1 MIRPIL
7 FLLLVLISAP
17 LLGQYKLYSD
27 GLEKYN
33 KKDYIGAIESLSDF
47 LTRPVRDKKFDVD
60 AYYWRGLA
68 SYKVS
73 EFDAAVEDLQSALQL
88 KHPNQGN
95 IQWFIAKAHFSLQ
108 HYPQSIESYSNA
120 LNLFAKDDVKRAQ
133 ILSERAESHRKSGNL
148 AEARTDLQQSLKLQ
162 PGIESVQTQLAQLD
176 NKQSEPVKTVQQTVV
191 ASPPPVSPPVTSP
204 AVAVVSEPTRSS
216 VNAEVKPAPAPAP
229 AEERAVPAAQPAAIP
244 AQETELS
251 PEELY
256 KNDKR
261 VALVIGNATYNPKIG
276 TLKNP
281 LNDAT
286 DFAAVL
292 KMLGFDVTLVTDA
305 TYGKIRVE
313 MIKFREK
320 LNQGNKDETVG
331 LFYYAGHGL
340 QHDNENYIV
349 PIDAELEFEDDIPR
363 YCFPIQ
369 KMVLSQL
376 EQTNS
381 RMNIIVLDACR
392 NNPFPSMN
400 RGIGENQG
408 LGEMKKARGAFIAYA
423 TSPGSVASDGS
434 GQNGLYTQ
442 ELMKAMQRPGRT
454 IEQVFKEV
462 RANVLKIS
470 GDRQNPWENSNIIGD
485 FYFKFN

>member
-1 MIRPIL
+1 MIQRALIFL
-7 FLLLVLISAP
+7 FVLIVFSTEA
-17 LLGQYKLYSD
+17 QYKLYSD

-33 KKDYIGAIESLSDF
+33 RKDFIGSIESLSDF

-68 SYKVS
+68 SFKVA
-73 EFDAAVEDLQSALQL
+73 EFDAAVEDLETALQL

-95 IQWFIAKAHFSLQ
+95 IQWFIAKAHHNLQ
-108 HYPQSIESYSNA
+108 HYPQSIDAYSNA
-120 LNLFAKDDVKRAQ
+120 MNSFAKDDVKRAQ
-133 ILSERAESHRKSGNL
+133 ILAERAESHRKAGNIS
-148 AEARTDLQQSLKLQ
+148 EARNDLQQSLKLQ
-162 PGIESVQTQLAQLD
+162 PGIEVVQRQLNELESKPSIQPVSVQVAEAQAKPSPPASETK
-176 NKQSEPVKTVQQTVV
+176 KQEPVITRAPEAKSEPAVQDSKSTISLQ
-191 ASPPPVSPPVTSP
+191 PVLQAT
-204 AVAVVSEPTRSS
+204 
-216 VNAEVKPAPAPAP
+216 
-229 AEERAVPAAQPAAIP
+229 AQPAAP
-244 AQETELS
+244 EEPTL
-251 PEELY
+251 EELY
-256 KNDKR
+256 KNEKR
-261 VALVIGNATYNPKIG
+261 VALVIGNATYNQKIG
-276 TLKNP
+276 TLRNP
-281 LNDAT
+281 LNDAA
-286 DFAAVL
+286 DFAATL
-292 KMLGFDVTLVTDA
+292 KQLNFDVTLVTDA

-349 PIDAELEFEDDIPR
+349 PVDAELEFEDDIPR

-369 KMVLSQL
+369 KMVLAQL

-392 NNPFPSMN
+392 NNPFPSLN

-408 LGEMKKARGAFIAYA
+408 LGEMRKARGAYIAYA
-423 TSPGSVASDGS
+423 TSPGSVASDGD
-434 GQNGLYTQ
+434 GKNGLYTQ
-442 ELMKAMQRPGRT
+442 ELMKAMKRPGRT